1 MSLCRLRSTECL
13 TTTVAKRYTVV
24 SAMQLYCS
32 TEEEGLLTDQ
42 VVEGIR
48 QSHKSLSSSHHTLP
62 RAMFKSNSPTVILI
76 LYTFLRTRALH
87 MGLDS
92 SKKGVRTV
100 KERIEL
106 DKCSSIYKRRLT
118 SRRENM
124 CQSISSSCS
133 HSSSMFECG
142 RLLASPVQWRHA
154 LLLRWL
160 QSTLAPQSGF
170 MGRPQPV
177 LARP

>member
-1 MSLCRLRSTECL
+1 MSLRGIPGSAECNGIA
-13 TTTVAKRYTVV
+13 TQK
-24 SAMQLYCS
+24 
-32 TEEEGLLTDQ
+32 EGLLTEQ

-62 RAMFKSNSPTVILI
+62 RAMLKSNSPIVILI
-76 LYTFLRTRALH
+76 LCTFLRTSTLH
-87 MGLDS
+87 RGLDS
-92 SKKGVRTV
+92 VKKGVRAV

-106 DKCSSIYKRRLT
+106 NKCSSIYKRRLS
-118 SRRENM
+118 SRCENM
-124 CQSISSSCS
+124 CQSISLSCS

-142 RLLASPVQWRHA
+142 RLLASPGQWRHA

-160 QSTLAPQSGF
+160 QSTLAPQSGS